1 MADTV
6 DPEIRSRIMASV
18 KQRDT
23 GPEVRLRKAL
33 HRLGYRYK
41 LNVKSLPGSPDLVFP
56 RYKAVIFV
64 HGCFWHAHG
73 CKYSSVPSTR
83 TEFWEEKFRANR
95 ERDVRKV
102 DQLVK
107 AGWRVLVVWECTIK
121 GKSTLQGGVAVTIAD
136 WLKNMDGAVTIQI

>member
-83 TEFWEEKFRANR
+83 TEFWKEKFRANR

-121 GKSTLQGGVAVTIAD
+121 GKSTLQDGVVVTIVD